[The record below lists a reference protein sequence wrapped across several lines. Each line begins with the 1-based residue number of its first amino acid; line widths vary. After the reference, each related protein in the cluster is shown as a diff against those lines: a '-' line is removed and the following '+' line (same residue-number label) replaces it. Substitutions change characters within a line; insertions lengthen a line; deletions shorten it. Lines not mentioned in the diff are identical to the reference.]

1 MSDADGRVDAL
12 VYQADHSIEQQQ
24 TSLHQAIS
32 IEIGVDQWTHVKPP
46 KNQRRGDGEHATRRA
61 PLAGRYQFRLLKVR
75 KDAPT
80 TSGVT
85 LTRFGQPDGPGGAV

>member
-1 MSDADGRVDAL
+1 VSDADGRVDTL
-12 VYQADHSIEQQQ
+12 IYQADYSIKQQQ

-32 IEIGVDQWTHVKPP
+32 IEIGVDQRTHVKPP
-46 KNQRRGDGEHATRRA
+46 KKQRGGDSEHTTWRA

-75 KDAPT
+75 KDAAT

-85 LTRFGQPDGPGGAV
+85 LTRLG